1 MPPQTLRRSIPPQS
15 SPPRRSRGEEDDEDD
30 EERGQQQ
37 KEWGEDDVDFD
48 DDPTSTFGQD
58 PNYNQAVAK
67 GQYIR
72 VHFIKPI
79 RNHIDASTLMP
90 DTKATLKIFAE
101 GLFDKTQ
108 VLAKRKNLRL
118 AEIEMQIML
127 AQSRIGF
134 HPSDV
139 DNPDLANIVNLI
151 HNTYVAFISR
161 SENGW
166 ERELD
171 NRIETSHTQHIGDN
185 RMQQQMP
192 QKSSYPFWNPKRWF

>member
-1 MPPQTLRRSIPPQS
+1 MRRAIPP
-15 SPPRRSRGEEDDEDD
+15 RSRQRDEDD
-30 EERGQQQ
+30 NEDE
-37 KEWGEDDVDFD
+37 GEDRRSSFDDDDMDLD
-48 DDPTSTFGQD
+48 DDPTSTFGAD

-72 VHFIKPI
+72 VHFIKPL
-79 RNHIDASTLMP
+79 REHITCSTLMP

-127 AQSRIGF
+127 AQSRVGF
-134 HPSDV
+134 HPVDV
-139 DNPDLANIVNLI
+139 DNPDLSNIMNLI
-151 HNTYVAFISR
+151 HNMYVSFISR

-171 NRIETSHTQHIGDN
+171 NRIETSHTNRMDDN
-185 RMQQQMP
+185 RMHQPMMP
-192 QKSSYPFWNPKRWF
+192 PKSSYPMWNPKRWF